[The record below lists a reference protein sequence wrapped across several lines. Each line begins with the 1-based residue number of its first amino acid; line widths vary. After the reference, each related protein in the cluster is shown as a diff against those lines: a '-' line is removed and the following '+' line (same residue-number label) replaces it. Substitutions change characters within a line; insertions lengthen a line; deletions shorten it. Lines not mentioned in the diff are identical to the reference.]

1 MASEAWSVRP
11 ATAMSTRRLPLGQLA
26 GAVVLMAGYAV
37 GASGQETVSPT
48 ESGRPASASDVSQP
62 DNPSEKRL
70 EYIMVYGPAD
80 RRAEWEPKIDD
91 GDHRRVAPG
100 EFRELLRRAHVD
112 HPPSIRS
119 ARYEARFVNDE
130 LVDGRALLE
139 IDHSGPIETVLPLE
153 PFGLAIGKAGWADR
167 DGEPARLGLG
177 PDGRFELRVDQRGTL
192 DFEWSLK
199 GSPQP
204 LAGADF
210 VLKLP
215 RCPMSQLVL
224 TLPEDR
230 IPMILPL
237 PEDRTSTFPGG
248 ILSRKKASAEG
259 MHTWQIDLGVQNLVA
274 LRIAPQGDPE
284 GHSQFTELRQDS
296 RYALA
301 PGSLELSV
309 KLRFDVLGQP
319 LRRLELLI
327 PRELNLV
334 AVSDG
339 DTPIRWSEISG
350 QRQAARRV
358 IVDPKLPL
366 HGLGRE
372 LTLKALAQI
381 RLDEPWRLPAV
392 TVEGVHWCESVASV
406 TVQHPLRLNDITS
419 RDGRITQVRPQQARR
434 TTDTVDLQLFAP
446 DAGIEVVLGQEQ
458 TPPKIDYGVAIE
470 MSAGQIAGRQ
480 TVLLETEEG
489 EHLEV
494 VGQVTPSWIVDSIQS
509 DPSGAIADWRI
520 EPADQAKRQLVVE
533 LAKPVSTNTPI
544 KLVVSARRL
553 EPTEGIRYSAGDV
566 VPVEFDGGKLGVAL
580 VSLFAPEPYQLELS
594 GIETLG
600 QREPQNL
607 TTRERQLLAEPLRG
621 NIYRHDGT
629 DKDLGI
635 MLKRRQSLFSAEI
648 DVSVSVLGRQATEDY
663 VFLVKPQSV
672 RLDSVVVELMKRPGS
687 PLRWDSLSEEEVHL
701 NAQLQPGESSELER
715 WAVRLRPS
723 QTGPFRI
730 RAVRAFPVDDGTAI
744 GLARLPDAADQKGRL
759 SIGTSGAE
767 AVSVENRGLTPE
779 PPDPLLDTGEIARPT
794 YRFDPLHS
802 LGPGTAPVLL
812 RIRDTSPSLPEAW
825 VWLSQLESRLEPTG
839 EARHVASYRI
849 ESVGAPLLTLVMPP
863 PIRAEW
869 IDSVEIDGQRIP
881 PESAPTG
888 RPPKIAVRLSPT
900 RRFHEVAV
908 CYRTVGARW
917 AALQP
922 LQIPFPEP
930 DIPVWK
936 RNWILW
942 LPPGRQMLDTKG
954 MASFSGVPRG
964 WPACVW
970 GPMGRD
976 ASDGPL
982 DPLALGSPYWSTRPA
997 DAVPVSSFRAKVAF
1011 PESFPANW
1019 GELVGG
1025 NMAAVWSEMAAQ
1037 NGRISL
1043 FVDVDAVTEQ
1053 GISPSTAVTRPEED
1067 GFVDQLASLL
1077 DRAGLAVAVSGR
1089 YAVITSGRKAAA
1101 HGQQMTVHP
1110 GIENVWQVTDE
1121 ARQAEINRAISE
1133 GLPSL
1138 VDASKWAEV
1147 SSPAP
1152 MPWNAVER
1160 PGFVPRDATGWT
1172 VHEIG
1177 LQGSE
1182 APEVLVAD
1190 RNLLQAGLWLC
1201 FLIVAFL
1208 TWAAAMR
1215 YPALS
1220 VLSVAFYVIGGAY
1233 LPEFWVPWLSAGFW
1247 GGVCG
1252 VPMRLVTVRRVK
1264 GAGRILSTRPL
1275 RASTPV
1281 IGAITGCIVSLAIA
1295 GGAVAQP
1302 PEVDNWPDGPA
1313 LILAPVGADKKP
1325 TGEDYFVPELFYLEL
1340 QRRALRVAEQSPAW
1354 LLKGAD
1360 YRARLNWQTTGGPL
1374 TVTELTA
1381 EYEIEV
1387 IRPNEPV
1394 EIAFGDTTKNW
1405 TLEGA
1410 WLDGRQERPPW
1421 ESNRN
1426 LVVAAE
1432 PTRSCRLKLQ
1442 LTPIPGFG
1450 VTRNGFQLTIPP
1462 LATSRLELSIPADA
1476 TRVEVPTSTGRNYFR
1491 QGQTKLTVDL
1501 GPVDTLAVK
1510 WQPTDRASSAKMTRV
1525 DEMIWLRLTPGG
1537 ALVQTQFHYEIGE
1550 DFAGEVELIR
1560 DSRLVL
1566 QRSTYEVLGATL
1578 DQVEEVGGPSPD
1590 RTGPGMDRPQI
1601 LERLRLTDEG
1611 AKKVTVAGE
1620 FIVQDAS
1627 GVGSLQLPSIRSA
1640 GCEVSRRWVAV
1651 TVDPRLNCEQA
1662 TRGRAELL
1670 VANEFAGAWIGQFE
1684 LPTMAYRLEDA
1695 GASLDLKTHPKPS
1708 HSSAQW
1714 QMIVGYR
1721 LNETRCRFQAM
1732 IDTSEGYLFQH
1743 RLAVPAGLE
1752 IDEVTA
1758 TVSDAPRE
1766 IRWTRPTPEEVVVF
1780 YDSPVSGTDSIQ
1792 LRGHIPAKGA
1802 RIEPLPR
1809 IVLQGVKSNAGTI
1822 DVYRQYEVVV
1832 ELESVEGLT
1841 EHGPPVG
1848 VDLDET
1854 LGRIVSRWVVDGL
1867 APASAMAR
1875 IESNDPK
1882 VVVRRQVASLRQVAG
1897 TWTAE
1902 IDCRLEVEDGKGI
1915 VDRVSLETSEIWPG
1929 PYLVTP
1935 GIPMETDEE
1944 QRELV
1949 LRPPVRDEFE
1959 FQISGPVAPKKG
1971 GGLSVPRIRLK
1982 NVKYTEETERLVIL
1996 PAGPAPELRWQV
2008 LGLTP
2013 ADLPSRFVAKFPGIS
2028 WIAYRVQK
2036 DDYSATIRPDPDE
2049 AQVHFADIR
2058 LGWSADGECRGV
2070 AVYDLDAGDRES
2082 CVLRLPPSWRL
2093 MGVSNHGVPISPHPK
2108 EDGTWTV
2115 PLGRTGLP
2123 QRLELV
2129 YAGKIAPD
2137 DHGQASFEIS
2147 PRLEDMPVSRAV
2159 WTVSGAGSYA
2169 VVGAAEEVAKERV
2182 AMERLR
2188 NVTAIVHG
2196 VNQKRASSR
2205 EEDAAWY
2212 RGWLGEWVNARHEA
2226 ELAVALSPRA
2236 TSVRADQAALAE
2248 FDRAQQAFV
2257 EQLGV
2262 TEFWERLG
2270 SLPASRV
2277 GPGAMWDHTEFGA
2290 APRYYFSSDGASAAV
2305 LQVEF
2310 AAKRPG
2316 KPFAASP
2323 VLYVSAVLFGLL
2335 TAWAIG
2341 ALHRWP
2347 HSCGVVLG
2355 LCWWLWFWPSVV
2367 GLLLI
2372 GVSLYCAIR
2381 SGWRRSHSSGSV
2393 IARAGIAGR
2402 L

>member
-1 MASEAWSVRP
+1 MASEASRVRP
-11 ATAMSTRRLPLGQLA
+11 ATATSARRLPLGQLA
-26 GAVVLMAGYAV
+26 GTAVLIVWSAV
-37 GASGQETVSPT
+37 CSFGQETVFPIEPPKSAGT
-48 ESGRPASASDVSQP
+48 SDASRL
-62 DNPSEKRL
+62 DNLSEKRL
-70 EYIMVYGPAD
+70 EYVMVYGPAD
-80 RRAEWEPKIDD
+80 RKAEWEPEIKG
-91 GDHRRVAPG
+91 GDPRLVAPG
-100 EFRELLRRAHVD
+100 EFRELLRRAHAD
-112 HPPSIRS
+112 LPPSIRS
-119 ARYEARFVNDE
+119 ARYEARFVNNE

-139 IDHSGPIETVLPLE
+139 IDHSGPVETVLPLD

-192 DFEWSLK
+192 DFEWSLR

-204 LAGADF
+204 LGGVDF

-215 RCPMSQLVL
+215 RCSMSQLVL

-230 IPMILPL
+230 IPVVLPL
-237 PEDRTSTFPGG
+237 PEDRTPAFLGG
-248 ILSRKKASAEG
+248 VLSRENVSAEG
-259 MHTWQIDLGVQNLVA
+259 MHTWQIDLGVQNLVS
-274 LRIAPQGDPE
+274 LRIAPQDDPE
-284 GHSQFTELRQDS
+284 GHSRFTELRQES
-296 RYALA
+296 RYTLA

-319 LRRLELLI
+319 LRRPELLI
-327 PRELNLV
+327 PRELNLL
-334 AVSDG
+334 AVLEG
-339 DTPIRWSEISG
+339 DTPIRWSETSG
-350 QRQAARRV
+350 RRQAARRV
-358 IVDPKLPL
+358 VVEPKLPL

-381 RLDEPWRLPAV
+381 RLDEPWRLPGV

-419 RDGRITQVRPQQARR
+419 RDGRITLVRPQQARR
-434 TTDTVDLQLFAP
+434 TKDTVDLQLFAP

-470 MSAGQIAGRQ
+470 MGAGQIAGRQ
-480 TVLLETEEG
+480 TILLEAEEG

-520 EPADQAKRQLVVE
+520 EPMGQAKQQLVIE
-533 LAKPVSTNTPI
+533 LAKPVSTSTPI

-566 VPVEFDGGKLGVAL
+566 VPVEFADGKLGVAL
-580 VSLFAPEPYQLELS
+580 VSLFAPEPYQLDLS
-594 GIETLG
+594 GVETLV
-600 QREPQNL
+600 QREPQAL

-621 NIYRHDGT
+621 RIYRHDSS

-635 MLKRRQSLFSAEI
+635 VLRRRQSLFSAEV
-648 DVSVSVLGRQATEDY
+648 DVSVSVLGRQATESY
-663 VFLVKPQSV
+663 VFLVKPESV
-672 RLDSVVVELMKRPGS
+672 RLDSMVVELMKRPGS
-687 PLRWDSLSEEEVHL
+687 PLRWDSLSDEEVHL
-701 NAQLQPGESSELER
+701 NAQLQPGESSAPER

-730 RAVRAFPVDDGTAI
+730 RAMRTFRVEDGTAI
-744 GLARLPDAADQKGRL
+744 GLARLPGAADQKGRL
-759 SIGTSGAE
+759 SIGMSGAE
-767 AVSVENRGLTPE
+767 AVRIENRGLTSE
-779 PPDPLLDTGEIARPT
+779 PPDPLLEGGEIARPT
-794 YRFDPLHS
+794 YRFEPARS
-802 LGPGTAPVLL
+802 LGSGESPIVL
-812 RIRDTSPSLPEAW
+812 RIDDRLPSLPEAW
-825 VWLSQLESRLEPTG
+825 VWASQLESRLEPTG
-839 EARHVASYRI
+839 EARHVATYRI
-849 ESVGAPLLTLVMPP
+849 ESAGAAQLTLVLPP

-869 IDSVEIDGQRIP
+869 IDGLEVDGQRIP
-881 PESAPTG
+881 LESAPTG
-888 RPPKIAVRLSPT
+888 QPPRIAVRLSPT
-900 RRFHEVAV
+900 RRFHEVAI

-922 LQIPFPEP
+922 LQIPVPEP
-930 DIPVWK
+930 DMPVWK
-936 RNWILW
+936 RSWILW

-954 MASFSGVPRG
+954 MVHFSGEPRG
-964 WPACVW
+964 WPASVW

-976 ASDGPL
+976 TSDGPL
-982 DPLALGSPYWSTRPA
+982 DPFALGSRYWSTRSA
-997 DAVPVSSFRAKVAF
+997 DGVPVSSFTASVAF

-1025 NMAAVWSEMAAQ
+1025 NMAAVWTEMVAQ
-1037 NGRISL
+1037 NGRTSL
-1043 FVDVDAVTEQ
+1043 FVDVDAMTEQ
-1053 GISPSTAVTRPEED
+1053 GISPSTAVIRPDED
-1067 GFVDQLASLL
+1067 GIVDQLASSL

-1089 YAVITSGRKAAA
+1089 HVVITSGKKAAA
-1101 HGQQMTVHP
+1101 HGQRMTVHP
-1110 GIENVWQVTDE
+1110 GIENLWRVTDE
-1121 ARQAEINRAISE
+1121 ERKAEIERAISE

-1138 VDASKWAEV
+1138 VEASKWTKL
-1147 SSPAP
+1147 SLPTP
-1152 MPWNAVER
+1152 MPWRAVQR
-1160 PGFVPRDATGWT
+1160 PGFVPRDAAGWT
-1172 VHEIG
+1172 VYEIG
-1177 LQGSE
+1177 LQNSKT
-1182 APEVLVAD
+1182 AEVLVAD

-1220 VLSVAFYVIGGAY
+1220 VLSVAFFVIGAAY
-1233 LPEFWVPWLSAGFW
+1233 LPEFWVPWASAGFW

-1252 VPMRLVTVRRVK
+1252 VLMRLVTVRRVK
-1264 GAGRILSTRPL
+1264 SAGRILSTRPV
-1275 RASTPV
+1275 RTATPV
-1281 IGAITGCIVSLAIA
+1281 IGALSGCIVSLAIA
-1295 GGAVAQP
+1295 GKAVAQP
-1302 PEVDNWPDGPA
+1302 AEVEKWPDGPA

-1325 TGEDYFVPELFYLEL
+1325 TGEDYFVPKLFYLEL
-1340 QRRALRVAEQSPAW
+1340 QRRAQRIAEQSPAW

-1394 EIAFGDTTKNW
+1394 EIALGDTTKNW

-1410 WLDGRQERPPW
+1410 WFDGRQERPIW
-1421 ESNRN
+1421 EPNRN

-1432 PTRSCRLKLQ
+1432 PAKSCRLKLQ

-1476 TRVEVPTSTGRNYFR
+1476 TRVEVPTATGRTYFR

-1510 WQPTDRASSAKMTRV
+1510 WQPTDRASSGKMTRV
-1525 DEMIWLRLTPGG
+1525 DEMIWLHLTPGG
-1537 ALVQTQFHYEIGE
+1537 ALAQTQFHYEIGE
-1550 DFAGEVELIR
+1550 DFAGEVELTR
-1560 DSRLVL
+1560 DLRLVL

-1578 DQVEEVGGPSPD
+1578 DQVLEVGGPSPD
-1590 RTGPGMDRPQI
+1590 RTGQGMDRPQI
-1601 LERLRLTDEG
+1601 RERLRLTDDG
-1611 AKKVTVAGE
+1611 AKKVTVGGE
-1620 FIVQDAS
+1620 FMVRDAS
-1627 GVGSLQLPSIRSA
+1627 GVGSLQLPSIRST

-1651 TVDPRLNCEQA
+1651 TVDPRLSCEQV
-1662 TRGRAELL
+1662 TQGRVELL
-1670 VANEFAGAWIGQFE
+1670 GVNEFAGAWIGEVE

-1695 GASLDLKTHPKPS
+1695 GASLNLKTRPKPS
-1708 HSSAQW
+1708 QSSAQW
-1714 QMIVGYR
+1714 QMSVGYR
-1721 LNETRCRFQAM
+1721 LNETRCRFQAT

-1743 RLAVPAGLE
+1743 RLAVPAGLK

-1780 YDSPVSGTDSIQ
+1780 YDSPVSGRNLVQ
-1792 LRGHIPAKGA
+1792 LRGHIPAKGE
-1802 RIEPLPR
+1802 RVESLPR
-1809 IVLQGVKSNAGTI
+1809 MVLQGVKSNAGTI
-1822 DVYRQYEVVV
+1822 DVYRQSEVVV

-1841 EHGPPVG
+1841 EHGPPAG
-1848 VDLDET
+1848 VDLDES
-1854 LGRIVSRWVVDGL
+1854 LGRIISRWVVDGL
-1867 APASAMAR
+1867 APASALVRVGA
-1875 IESNDPK
+1875 NAPK
-1882 VVVRRQVASLRQVAG
+1882 VVVRQQVTSLRQIQGVWNA
-1897 TWTAE
+1897 A
-1902 IDCRLEVEDGKGI
+1902 IDCRLEIVDGKGI
-1915 VDRVSLETSEIWPG
+1915 VDRVCLETSELWPG
-1929 PYLVTP
+1929 PYAVTP
-1935 GIPMETDEE
+1935 GMPMGVHEE
-1944 QRELV
+1944 RRELV
-1949 LRPPVRDEFE
+1949 LRPPVRNEFE
-1959 FQISGPVAPKKG
+1959 FQISGPVVPKKG

-1982 NVKYTEETERLVIL
+1982 NVKYAEEAERLVIL
-1996 PAGPAPELRWQV
+1996 PTGPAPELRWQV

-2013 ADLPSRFVAKFPGIS
+2013 ADLPSRFVAKFPGIA

-2036 DDYSATIRPDPDE
+2036 DDYSATLRPDPDE
-2049 AQVHFADIR
+2049 AQIHFADIR
-2058 LGWSADGECRGV
+2058 LGWSADGECRGA
-2070 AVYDLDAGDRES
+2070 AVYDLDAGDRDS
-2082 CVLRLPPSWRL
+2082 CGLRLPPGFRL
-2093 MGVSNHGVPISPHPK
+2093 VAASNHGVPISPHQK
-2108 EDGTWTV
+2108 EDGAWIV
-2115 PLGRTGLP
+2115 PLGRTGMP

-2129 YAGKIAPD
+2129 YAGRIAPD
-2137 DHGQASFEIS
+2137 DRGQARLEIS
-2147 PRLEDMPVSRAV
+2147 PSLEGFPVSRAV
-2159 WTVSGAGSYA
+2159 WTVSGTGPYV
-2169 VVGAAEEVAKERV
+2169 VVGTTEEVARERV

-2212 RGWLGEWVNARHEA
+2212 RGWLGEWLNARREA

-2257 EQLGV
+2257 QQLGV
-2262 TEFWERLG
+2262 TEFWERLL

-2277 GPGAMWDHTEFGA
+2277 GPGAIWDHTEFGS
-2290 APRYYFSSDGASAAV
+2290 APRCFFSSDEASSTV

-2310 AAKRPG
+2310 LAEESD

-2335 TAWAIG
+2335 IAWAIG
-2341 ALHRWP
+2341 GLHRWP

-2372 GVSLYCAIR
+2372 GASLYSAMR
-2381 SGWRRSHSSGSV
+2381 SGWRRARSSGSV
-2393 IARAGIAGR
+2393 IARPGVAGR